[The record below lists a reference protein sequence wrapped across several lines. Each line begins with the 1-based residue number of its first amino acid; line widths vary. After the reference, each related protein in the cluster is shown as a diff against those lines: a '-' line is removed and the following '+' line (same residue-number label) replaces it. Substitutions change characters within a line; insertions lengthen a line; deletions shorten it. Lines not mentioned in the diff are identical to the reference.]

1 MGIGVGHLSLSVE
14 GIVSKSSKHT
24 LGYILIISSAALFAL
39 THVIGKPLL
48 EDPNF
53 GVEINPIA
61 LVATIY
67 IINGLFFTPL
77 SKNSG
82 PIKDIGKRNLI
93 LITLIGI
100 AEVSALISYFFGL
113 KESTAVNA
121 SIFSNGEII
130 FSLLIAITI
139 FKERLHK
146 KELTPFFMII
156 FGMMI
161 LPIGY
166 DFWHHGMALSD
177 LVIGDL
183 LIIFSGLLYAIDV
196 NICKYVSDRV
206 SSNRITQLVS
216 FTAGGFALALL
227 VAFQIP
233 YEITWEQLAPISLIA
248 ILGTG
253 LATVFFLM
261 ALKLIG
267 AVRTVLIYSTTSVF
281 GIIFSAI
288 ILAEQITMVNI
299 ISIST
304 VMVGI
309 YFLRKRFGEHEE
321 PKQLNEDGKI
331 IVEKTEKYKPK
342 TEQLYWK
349 FSDSISKIEN
359 YFKHKMMIF
368 LFDYYNIY
376 EYG

>member
-1 MGIGVGHLSLSVE
+1 MELSAES
-14 GIVSKSSKHT
+14 IVSRASKHT

-48 EDPNF
+48 EDANF
-53 GVEINPIA
+53 GIEINPIA

-77 SKNSG
+77 AKNAE
-82 PIKDIGKRNLI
+82 PIKNIGRRNLI

-100 AEVSALISYFFGL
+100 IEVSALISYFFGL

-161 LPIGY
+161 LPISY
-166 DFWHHGMALSD
+166 DFWLHGMALSD

-227 VAFQIP
+227 IAFQIP

-253 LATVFFLM
+253 LATLFFLIS
-261 ALKLIG
+261 LRLIG

-288 ILAEQITMVNI
+288 ILAEQITLINI
-299 ISIST
+299 VSIVT
-304 VMVGI
+304 VMTGI
-309 YFLRKRFGEHEE
+309 YFLRKRFGEEHSEINQSKIISKE
-321 PKQLNEDGKI
+321 IVKNENDYKMKLKQLHWRRLDSFMKI
-331 IVEKTEKYKPK
+331 LTNYVKRKT
-342 TEQLYWK
+342 
-349 FSDSISKIEN
+349 I
-359 YFKHKMMIF
+359 IF
-368 LFDYYNIY
+368 LFNHVQTFD
-376 EYG
+376 GG